1 MILLSFVSLVSFDG
15 ISKGVNPN
23 HPLTRLVF
31 RLKKGGKNREK
42 GRKKGVKN
50 LKKEKKVGE
59 KGNEKGGKS
68 DEKGRINAGFSGQK
82 GGVLAL
88 YER

>member
-1 MILLSFVSLVSFDG
+1 VSFDR

-31 RLKKGGKNREK
+31 RLKKGGKNR
-42 GRKKGVKN
+42 G
-50 LKKEKKVGE
+50 KKEKILK
-59 KGNEKGGKS
+59 KRRAKGGKS

>member
-31 RLKKGGKNREK
+31 RLKKGGKNSEK

-59 KGNEKGGKS
+59 KGNEKG
-68 DEKGRINAGFSGQK
+68 RINAGFSGQK